1 MFQKEAYKNIGIDM
15 NGIQVLKG
23 MIKYFSSYDINT
35 KKDIL
40 GYAIYELGGRKL
52 G

>member
-1 MFQKEAYKNIGIDM
+1 MFQKEAYKNIGIDLTDI
-15 NGIQVLKG
+15 NVLKG

-40 GYAIYELGGRKL
+40 GYTMYELSGR
-52 G
+52 